1 MDLGAMDPRSGRTT
15 VFLVVFL
22 TWVAIYLPALGAREL
37 RGEEGRR
44 VLPAV
49 GMLKT
54 GDWLVPQIG
63 GEAYYRKP
71 PLINWLV
78 ATSFLLTGEQT
89 EQAARL
95 PSVLFLLAFV
105 AAIVWFGGDWLRL
118 EARLI
123 AAIIFLTSV
132 AVIEKGRQIEIE
144 AIYIAQTS
152 LALLFWLAL
161 WAGGRSRWALWLV
174 PSFFLM
180 IGMLTKGP
188 ALLVFYYV
196 PVVGVLA
203 YSRRLRALVSVPHLV
218 SLAVSLG
225 LPAVWAH
232 LALVEAARHQTAAH
246 LSSELV
252 WRLTALNID
261 WAQWTRNAAK
271 SFVNLLPWAV
281 FLPLLWRR
289 DFLAHLA
296 TDRLPL
302 LKGARLGLVLSF
314 LAITFIPGNSARYG
328 LPALGLMSLLL
339 GWVLAE
345 VGELPDRGRLWRGFV
360 LACFALA
367 GLAAVAGFV
376 SVRRDL
382 WAAVA
387 LCGTACLA
395 LLAVRARE
403 SFQSPVRLA
412 LLSAALAVVLMI
424 QFSLFAPVLLAK
436 TEKRRPVAAEVNSLV
451 PAPDTLYVFK
461 PGYQAFLFYLR
472 EPFEYLLEPPQIDQR
487 VRFLLVREDA
497 WQKLKDDPVL
507 AARQPR
513 TLYSFAGHT
522 FDFRLLEL
530 RPPDREQTAAT
541 GPLRPQQSP

>member
-1 MDLGAMDPRSGRTT
+1 MDLGSMEPRSGRMT
-15 VFLVVFL
+15 VFLVVFF

-49 GMLKT
+49 SMLKT

-78 ATSFLLTGEQT
+78 ASSFLLTGEQT
-89 EQAARL
+89 EHAARL
-95 PSVLFLLAFV
+95 PSVLFLLAFA
-105 AAIVWFGGDWLRL
+105 AAIVWLGGPWLRL

-123 AAIIFLTSV
+123 AAVIFLTSV

-144 AIYIAQTS
+144 AVYISQTS
-152 LALLFWLAL
+152 LALLFWLTL

-188 ALLVFYYV
+188 AILVFYYV
-196 PVVGVLA
+196 PVIGVLA
-203 YSRRLRALVSVPHLV
+203 YSRRLRALVSLPHLA

-225 LPAVWAH
+225 IPAFWAY

-246 LSSELV
+246 ISGELV
-252 WRLTALNID
+252 ARLTGLSGG

-271 SFVNLLPWAV
+271 SFVNLLPWAA

-289 DFLAHLA
+289 DFLAHLPA
-296 TDRLPL
+296 ERLPL

-314 LAITFIPGNSARYG
+314 LAITFIPGNSPRYG

-345 VGELPDRGRLWRGFV
+345 AGELPDRGRLWRGFL
-360 LACFALA
+360 LACFGAA

-376 SVRRDL
+376 GIRRDL
-382 WAAVA
+382 WAAVV

-395 LLAVRARE
+395 LLAVRERE
-403 SFQSPVRLA
+403 AFSSPVRLA

-424 QFSLFAPVLLAK
+424 QYALFAPVLMVKA
-436 TEKRRPVAAEVNSLV
+436 EKRRPVAAEVNALV
-451 PAPDTLYVFK
+451 PEPNTLYVFK

-472 EPFEYLLEPPQIDQR
+472 EPFEYLVEPPQIDQR
-487 VRFLLVREDA
+487 VRFLLLREDA
-497 WQKLKDDPVL
+497 YQTLKEDPVL

-513 TLYSFAGHT
+513 TLYCFPGHT

-530 RPPDREQTAAT
+530 RPQDRK
-541 GPLRPQQSP
+541 